1 MISLIL
7 FPFWILTCF
16 PNAFIFCI
24 TPLWI
29 KYIVDVK
36 LIATAL
42 SLYNCSHGTTS
53 MWLLQHPPHP
63 LHTHTAWALLSV
75 RSLLSRSSWP
85 LKTAVFV
92 PPATSLLPS
101 IAKCKWSRRQ
111 MRKGQWT
118 LIKHLFFTGTPG
130 FIVLCLIALCR
141 CCFFMNWRFVATLC
155 CRMTVSIFSPIFI
168 HILFFPIPITSIVTK
183 SSQLYKINLMGNKL
197 LFTKECADSQEKTL
211 LLLGSQSRILKF

>member
-7 FPFWILTCF
+7 FPLWILTCF

-24 TPLWI
+24 TLLWI

-42 SLYNCSHGTTS
+42 SLYNCSHGTNS
-53 MWLLQHPPHP
+53 MWLLQRPPHP

-75 RSLLSRSSWP
+75 RSLLPRSSRP
-85 LKTAVFV
+85 LKEAFFV
-92 PPATSLLPS
+92 SPATSLLPS
-101 IAKCKWSRRQ
+101 IAECKWSRRQ

-141 CCFFMNWRFVATLC
+141 CYVFLRTDGLWQPCAVGWQLAFFPSFL
-155 CRMTVSIFSPIFI
+155 SIFYFC
-168 HILFFPIPITSIVTK
+168 LF
-183 SSQLYKINLMGNKL
+183 SSHL
-197 LFTKECADSQEKTL
+197 
-211 LLLGSQSRILKF
+211 